1 MYIKIAAEMSRTC
14 SYEYT
19 FIFHD
24 LRLPC
29 CNFSWVL
36 SSPPRPPP
44 SSQLQLMQGT
54 QILKHF
60 ILNLVQDLYLG
71 ICEAKASILNY

>member
-1 MYIKIAAEMSRTC
+1 MNTLLFFMTYVFLAV
-14 SYEYT
+14 T
-19 FIFHD
+19 FPGFC
-24 LRLPC
+24 PP
-29 CNFSWVL
+29 
-36 SSPPRPPP
+36 PPRPPP